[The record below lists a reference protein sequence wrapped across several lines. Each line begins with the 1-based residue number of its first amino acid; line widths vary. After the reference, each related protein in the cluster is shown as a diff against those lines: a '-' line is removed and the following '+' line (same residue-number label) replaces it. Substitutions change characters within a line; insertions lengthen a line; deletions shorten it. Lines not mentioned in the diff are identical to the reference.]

1 MSSESDTS
9 GESSLSMFSETASSE
24 ASSYNEELQTQLHTQ
39 FPTCPFHIDCIKD
52 IDELDTVFSLEMVIL
67 IYDDRLNH
75 HKYCNVSDMTVS
87 EKNKARHYTVVKSM
101 NNRPITLRQ
110 VLNTMIKDRHYNSRI
125 VEKHFKHYF
134 LEKFIR
140 HVNNMYETCWGN

>member
-9 GESSLSMFSETASSE
+9 DESSMSVFSETASSE
-24 ASSYNEELQTQLHTQ
+24 ADSYHELQLQLHEI
-39 FPTCPFHIDCIKD
+39 FPSCPFHIDCIKD

-110 VLNTMIKDRHYNSRI
+110 VLNTMIKDKHYNSRI
-125 VEKHFKHYF
+125 IEKRFSHYF

-140 HVNNMYETCWGN
+140 HVNSMYETCWGN